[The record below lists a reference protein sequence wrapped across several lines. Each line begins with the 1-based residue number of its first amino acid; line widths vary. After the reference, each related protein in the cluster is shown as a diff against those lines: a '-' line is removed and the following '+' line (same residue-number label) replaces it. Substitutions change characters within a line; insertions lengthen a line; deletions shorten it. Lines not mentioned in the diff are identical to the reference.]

1 MKLGSLDELLKARR
15 TVVAPPWEGSNLIPR
30 DVLWSDP
37 SLQMGLSL
45 NKEQGIGLLS
55 GPDITQQFLRTNHL
69 KVRFISFITLPVIF
83 QIVWSVEIFFYWRQ
97 RRWVRLLRLFPVS
110 SFSLVANFEACVDM
124 SMSIAIGI
132 LKE

>member
-30 DVLWSDP
+30 DVLWFDP

-83 QIVWSVEIFFYWRQ
+83 QIVWSVEIFFLLAQ
-97 RRWVRLLRLFPVS
+97 RLWVRLLRLFPVS

>member
-45 NKEQGIGLLS
+45 NKEQGIGLLL
-55 GPDITQQFLRTNHL
+55 GPYITQQFLRTNHL

-83 QIVWSVEIFFYWRQ
+83 QIVWSVEIFFYWCQ